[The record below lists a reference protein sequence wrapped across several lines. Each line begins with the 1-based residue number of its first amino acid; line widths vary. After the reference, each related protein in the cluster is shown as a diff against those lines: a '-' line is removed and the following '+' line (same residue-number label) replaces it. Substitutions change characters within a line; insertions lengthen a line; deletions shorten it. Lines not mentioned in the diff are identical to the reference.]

1 MELLSVKN
9 LTKLYKN
16 NRGIK
21 NLNLT
26 INEGEVVA
34 LLGPNG
40 AGKTTAIKSIIGFT
54 NKTSGEVTINGYSTE
69 INIEKAMKE
78 TGVMVGKPAPY
89 EFLSGYKNLKI
100 YSDLYENINESKI
113 EKVLEEV
120 ELESYK
126 DEKVA
131 NYSTGM
137 KQRLAFAKA
146 LLHEPKLLL
155 IDEPFSGLDI
165 EGRAIM
171 KNLLKKLSYEKNVG
185 ILISSHLINDINDIA
200 TKVCIIHDNQW
211 LETESVESIFK
222 DYNDL
227 EEYYLNRVKGKEI
240 LL

>member
-222 DYNDL
+222 NYNDL
-227 EEYYLNRVKGKEI
+227 EEYYLDRVNGKGV
-240 LL
+240 

>member
-40 AGKTTAIKSIIGFT
+40 AGKTTAIKSILGFT
-54 NKTSGEVTINGYSTE
+54 NKTSGEVSINGYSCET
-69 INIEKAMKE
+69 NIEKAMLE
-78 TGVMVGKPAPY
+78 TGIMVGKPAPY
-89 EFLSGYKNLKI
+89 EFLTGYKNLKI
-100 YSDLYENINESKI
+100 HSELYKDINEEKI
-113 EKVLEEV
+113 ERVLQEV
-120 ELESYK
+120 ELVPYK

-137 KQRLAFAKA
+137 KQRLSFAKA
-146 LLHEPKLLL
+146 LVHEPKLLL

-165 EGRAIM
+165 EGRSIM
-171 KNLLKKLSYEKNVG
+171 KKLLKKLSYENNVG

-211 LETESVESIFK
+211 LETTYVENIFEK
-222 DYNDL
+222 YNNL
-227 EEYYLNRVKGKEI
+227 EEYYLDKVKGKGV
-240 LL
+240 

>member
-26 INEGEVVA
+26 IYEGEVVA

-40 AGKTTAIKSIIGFT
+40 AGKTTAIKSIIGFSKKT
-54 NKTSGEVTINGYSTE
+54 NGEVAITGYSPETD
-69 INIEKAMKE
+69 IEKAMLE
-78 TGVMVGKPAPY
+78 TGVMVGKSAHY
-89 EFLSGYKNLKI
+89 EYLSGYKNLKI
-100 YSDLYENINESKI
+100 HSELYRDITEQKI
-113 EKVLEEV
+113 LKVLEYV
-120 ELESYK
+120 ELLAYK

-171 KNLLKKLSYEKNVG
+171 KNILKKMSYENNVG

-200 TKVCIIHDNQW
+200 TKVCIIHHNQW
-211 LETESVESIFK
+211 LETRDVEKIFEK
-222 DYNDL
+222 YNDL
-227 EEYYLNRVKGKEI
+227 EEYYLDRVKGKVV
-240 LL
+240 